1 MGGVG
6 GAVWSH
12 GCCGRAGLLSVPVG
26 GGPPASRP
34 RRELRSARRLEA
46 RPGPA
51 AAHGH
56 RSQAV
61 PTRWPGCLKP
71 PSPLRVRNGRF
82 WCSFRV
88 QWRCR
93 FQRCLVGGEQ
103 WCCWFQRRHVV
114 APRARKSSHPAWP
127 DVGASAKKFALHAQ
141 NTPKSAFLRLL
152 GEFFRGRAAGG
163 AVLGE
168 FFRANWPCVDLGCD
182 AVHFRLAAMGVLRH
196 AKPSDG
202 VSPACWRL
210 GWRHSPRF
218 EAVRWQLGVVWRPKR
233 RPPR

>member
-1 MGGVG
+1 MVAVLWRCRWGRLCLGGVG

-71 PSPLRVRNGRF
+71 PSPLRVSSGVVGFNVATL
-82 WCSFRV
+82 SH
-88 QWRCR
+88 
-93 FQRCLVGGEQ
+93 LVREKV
-103 WCCWFQRRHVV
+103 R
-114 APRARKSSHPAWP
+114 PAWP

-196 AKPSDG
+196 AKPSGG

>member
-1 MGGVG
+1 MVAVLWRCRWGRLCLGGVG

-12 GCCGRAGLLSVPVG
+12 GCCGRAGLLGVPVG

-114 APRARKSSHPAWP
+114 APRARKSSPCALKTPQNRRFYVCWASFFAEEPLEGPCWASFFAPIGPASILDAMRCTSGWLRWGFCAMRSP
-127 DVGASAKKFALHAQ
+127 LTACRRRVGGL
-141 NTPKSAFLRLL
+141 
-152 GEFFRGRAAGG
+152 
-163 AVLGE
+163 
-168 FFRANWPCVDLGCD
+168 
-182 AVHFRLAAMGVLRH
+182 
-196 AKPSDG
+196 DG
-202 VSPACWRL
+202 VIPPDWWR
-210 GWRHSPRF
+210 
-218 EAVRWQLGVVWRPKR
+218 
-233 RPPR
+233 

>member
-1 MGGVG
+1 MGVF
-6 GAVWSH
+6 GAVFGCSGDVGFSGALLGVSSGVVGFNVATLSH
-12 GCCGRAGLLSVPVG
+12 LV
-26 GGPPASRP
+26 
-34 RRELRSARRLEA
+34 RE
-46 RPGPA
+46 
-51 AAHGH
+51 
-56 RSQAV
+56 
-61 PTRWPGCLKP
+61 K
-71 PSPLRVRNGRF
+71 VR
-82 WCSFRV
+82 
-88 QWRCR
+88 
-93 FQRCLVGGEQ
+93 
-103 WCCWFQRRHVV
+103 
-114 APRARKSSHPAWP
+114 PAWP

-168 FFRANWPCVDLGCD
+168 FFRVNWPCVDLGCD